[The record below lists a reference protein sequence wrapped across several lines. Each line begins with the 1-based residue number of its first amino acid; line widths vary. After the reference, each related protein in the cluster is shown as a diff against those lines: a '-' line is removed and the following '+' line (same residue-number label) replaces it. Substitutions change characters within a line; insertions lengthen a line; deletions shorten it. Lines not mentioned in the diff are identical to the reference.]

1 MKERNV
7 LIPESLWRDLVD
19 YHINDNLDVSDRI
32 YTQINAKLRAQIRH
46 QQYTEELK
54 RKNTL
59 T

>member
-54 RKNTL
+54 RKTTL